1 MTRQE
6 IEQLFASN
14 VDSMRNRVCEIASK
28 LGRELDPARL
38 GWIGAASKR
47 QLLMEIMW
55 LLANNQPEQNDLPN

>member
-6 IEQLFASN
+6 IEALFESN
-14 VDSMRNRVCEIASK
+14 LDAMRSGVCELAAK
-28 LGRELDPARL
+28 LGRELDPVRL

-55 LLANNQPEQNDLPN
+55 LLANNQPINK